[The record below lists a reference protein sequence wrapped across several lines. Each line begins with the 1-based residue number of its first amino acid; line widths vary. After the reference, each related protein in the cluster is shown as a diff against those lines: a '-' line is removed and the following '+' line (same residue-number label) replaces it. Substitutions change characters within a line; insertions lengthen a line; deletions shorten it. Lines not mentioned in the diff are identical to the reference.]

1 MSADYT
7 YDEEGYLWPFFVFTL
22 AFIITVPLTF
32 LVVKR
37 SRDPAASFAR
47 IHTSFK
53 HAHTDTVN
61 SLRKQEKRKDRKLW
75 LIVAVAVGWAV
86 MAYMLYLI
94 QTTEAPVHKIWNPYD
109 ILNIPESATEK
120 QIKSTFRKLSLRLH
134 PDKAKPDAA
143 KNETLE
149 DLNARYVEISKAY
162 QALTDEDVRNNYIQ
176 YGNPD
181 GKQGY
186 SINIALPK
194 VMVSDGNGKYL
205 VLLYSVLFGVL
216 LPYLVGSWWYGT
228 LRRSKEGVLM
238 ESANRLFRE
247 YKDNIDEGGAV
258 TALSTGKEYE
268 ELFHGDKVDAGLATV
283 ESRILAEG
291 ELSPLAGGLSVKDQ
305 EKLEDLESG
314 AQRKALALLWAYLG
328 RIELDDAEL
337 NKAKFAVA
345 PIAHSLNKAL
355 NAIALAYMNTGPL
368 LSSYYASQLLIQALP
383 PKSSPLLQL
392 PYFTP
397 AVVKAVE
404 GDSRMHTTV
413 QGFLDRPDAK
423 RRSLV
428 VGKGLLSDDQYREAV
443 SVAKQLPFLR
453 VAKAYFKVTGER
465 FIIPSSLVTL
475 VVKGRFVP
483 PGSENVPEINPADLE
498 DIDPAEDD
506 LDAIAGRK
514 TTKLVGKDEK
524 TGKPIYESADTELIA
539 APLVQAPY
547 FARDHSP
554 RWHVF
559 LTDSKQGRVA
569 VPPFT
574 FAQFD
579 RPIFEADGVT
589 PTFNVQTLKAQFAA
603 PPQAGHYT
611 FVMHVVCDSYVGFDT
626 KMEVTLIVEEAGK
639 AEVEEVED
647 EISEPEEGEHFPSF
661 SPFFFLFL
669 ERTVT
674 DLVLACADSI
684 AGIMHA
690 AKGGEPK
697 KRKPAAKKEE
707 SDSDEESGTEEEED
721 DTSAT
726 NTDTEPEN

>member
-53 HAHTDTVN
+53 HAHTDTIN

-75 LIVAVAVGWAV
+75 LIIAVAVGWAV

-120 QIKSTFRKLSLRLH
+120 QIKTTFRKLSLRLH
-134 PDKAKPDAA
+134 PDKVKPDAA

-268 ELFHGDKVDAGLATV
+268 ELFHGDKVDAGLAKV

-291 ELSPLAGGLSVKDQ
+291 ELSPLAGGLTVKDQ

-428 VGKGLLSDDQYREAV
+428 VGKGLLSEDQYQEAV
-443 SVAKQLPFLR
+443 GVAKQLPFLR

-483 PGSENVPEINPADLE
+483 PGSENVPEIDPTDLE

-524 TGKPIYESADTELIA
+524 TGKPIYESADTQLIA
-539 APLVQAPY
+539 APLVAAPY

-579 RPIFEADGVT
+579 RPIFEADGRT
-589 PTFNVQTLKAQFAA
+589 PTFAMQTLKAQFAA

-639 AEVEEVED
+639 AEEVQVED
-647 EISEPEEGEHFPSF
+647 EISEPEEGKHS
-661 SPFFFLFL
+661 LF
-669 ERTVT
+669 TSSS
-674 DLVLACADSI
+674 LVRNMADPILASADSI

-697 KRKPAAKKEE
+697 KRKPAAKKDE